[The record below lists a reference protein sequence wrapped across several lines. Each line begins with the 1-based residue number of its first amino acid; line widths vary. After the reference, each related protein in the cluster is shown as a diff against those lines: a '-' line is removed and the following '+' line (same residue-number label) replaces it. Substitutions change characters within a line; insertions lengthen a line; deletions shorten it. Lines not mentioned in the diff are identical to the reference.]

1 MKFYL
6 IYAFTL
12 VMLSTHITWANQTPV
27 VIKRATEPINFD
39 GEINDNIWSE
49 IAPVELTTFSPVYKA
64 EAINPTEIKLCYNDQ
79 YLFVSGKMFV
89 SSPDEITSNSKKRDA
104 ETTNDWFGLVI
115 DSYNDKT
122 NGLGFFTTPEGLRF
136 DAAVLN
142 DGRSRGGSLNT
153 SWNNFWDVEVTRDD
167 NGWYAEIRIPWT
179 SLQFQPKDGQVTMG
193 ITTWRYTAK
202 HNEFVVS
209 PDISPDYGEFGTW
222 RPSLAKEYV
231 FEGIKPKKP
240 FYITPYVLGGFSS
253 FSELNDTETSYIQN
267 NDLIRD
273 VGIDLKYGISNNW
286 TLDLTVNTDFAQVEA
301 DNQQVNL
308 TRFNLFF
315 PEKRLFFQER
325 SGLFEFGFPRGNS
338 LFYSRNIGIDE
349 DGAPIPI
356 IAGARVTGRSGKWDV
371 GFLNMQTANTD
382 KFNGENFTVAR
393 VTKQLN
399 NPNSYVGLMMTNR
412 TDLNGNFNLALAG
425 DVVLRIAPQV
435 DWSFKLAHTVD
446 SDLDNEIIDF
456 DGQKIFTSLVKRSQ
470 RGFVY
475 ALSLLRVGKDYNP
488 ELGFERRQDYFRH
501 GQRLQYVWYPEGEH
515 TIFSHGPQF
524 RGQFLFDNPTRDI
537 QTIDYVFGYEINF
550 RSTWGLEVGYNPNV
564 DVLTELFE
572 LFDDV
577 SVPIGQYTFDRFFIE
592 GNSDI
597 TKPLS
602 LFAELE
608 WGGFYD
614 GTRTS
619 FAVEP
624 IYQVSSSL
632 ELGASY
638 EFNSLNFEDRNQQ
651 QDVHLASLNA
661 LVMFSTKVS
670 IASLIQYNNVDQNF
684 TSNIRFRYNPR
695 EGVDLFIVYN
705 DLLNQNRIGAEG
717 LNIPLSTERTILLK
731 YSHTFSL

>member
-1 MKFYL
+1 M
-6 IYAFTL
+6 L
-12 VMLSTHITWANQTPV
+12 VN
-27 VIKRATEPINFD
+27 
-39 GEINDNIWSE
+39 
-49 IAPVELTTFSPVYKA
+49 
-64 EAINPTEIKLCYNDQ
+64 
-79 YLFVSGKMFV
+79 
-89 SSPDEITSNSKKRDA
+89 SPDDITSNSKKRDA
-104 ETTNDWFGLVI
+104 LSTNDWFGLVI

-122 NGLGFFTTPEGLRF
+122 NGLGFFTTPAGLRL

-142 DGRSRGGSLNT
+142 DGRGGDPLNI
-153 SWNNFWDVEVTRDD
+153 SWNNFWDVQVTRDD

-179 SLQFQPKDGQVTMG
+179 SLQFQPTDGEVIMG

-209 PDISPDYGEFGTW
+209 PDISPDYGDFGTW
-222 RPSLAKEYV
+222 RPSLAKEFV

-240 FYITPYVLGGFSS
+240 FYITPYALGGFSRI
-253 FSELNDTETSYIQN
+253 FELNDSETSYVKDSN
-267 NDLIRD
+267 VVSE
-273 VGIDLKYGISNNW
+273 VGVDLKYGISNNW

-325 SGLFEFGFPRGNS
+325 SGLFEFNFPRGNS

-349 DGAPIPI
+349 DGMPIPI
-356 IAGARVTGRSGKWDV
+356 LGGARITGRSGGWDV
-371 GFLNMQTANTD
+371 GFLNMQTADTEE
-382 KFNGENFTVAR
+382 FNGENFTVGR
-393 VTKQLN
+393 ITKQLN
-399 NPNSYVGLMMTNR
+399 NPNSYVGMMLTNQ
-412 TDLNGNFNLALAG
+412 TDLNGNYNLALAG
-425 DVVLRIAPQV
+425 DMLLRVRPQV
-435 DWSFKLAHTVD
+435 DWTVRLAHTID
-446 SDLDNEIIDF
+446 SDLDNGLINF
-456 DGQKIFTSLVKRSQ
+456 DGQKIFTSLVKRSE

-515 TIFSHGPQF
+515 PVFSHGPIL
-524 RGQFLFDNPTRDI
+524 RGQFLWDNPTRDI
-537 QTIDYVFGYEINF
+537 QTIDYVFGYQINF
-550 RSTWGLEVGYNPNV
+550 ISTWGLEFGYNPNV
-564 DVLTELFE
+564 DELTELFE
-572 LFDDV
+572 LTDDV
-577 SVPIGQYTFDRFFIE
+577 DVPIGRFTFDRYSIE
-592 GNSDI
+592 ANSDQ

-602 LFAELE
+602 VFGEVE
-608 WGGFYD
+608 WGDFYD

-619 FAVEP
+619 FSIQP

-638 EFNSLNFEDRNQQ
+638 ELNDLDFNERNQQ
-651 QDVHLASLNA
+651 LRIHLASLNA

-705 DLLNQNRIGAEG
+705 DILNQNRFGSDRLE
-717 LNIPLSTERTILLK
+717 IPLSTERTILVK
-731 YSHTFSL
+731 YAHTFSL

>member
-1 MKFYL
+1 MKQYILFV
-6 IYAFTL
+6 FL
-12 VMLSTHITWANQTPV
+12 VMIFFTQGVWANQSPV
-27 VIKRATEPINFD
+27 VIKRAIEPINFD
-39 GEINDNIWSE
+39 GKINDVIWTE
-49 IAPVELTTFSPVYKA
+49 IEAVELTTFSPVYQA
-64 EAINPTEIKLCYNDQ
+64 AAINKTEIKLCYNDQ

-89 SSPDEITSNSKKRDA
+89 NSPDEITSNSKKRDA
-104 ETTNDWFGLVI
+104 LTTNDWFGLVI

-122 NGLGFFTTPEGLRF
+122 NGLGFFTTPAGLRF

-142 DGRSRGGSLNT
+142 DGRSSGDPLNL

-179 SLQFQPKDGQVTMG
+179 SLQFQPKDGTVTMG

-209 PDISPDYGEFGTW
+209 PDISPEYGDFGVW

-240 FYITPYVLGGFSS
+240 FYITPYALGGISRS
-253 FSELNDTETSYIQN
+253 YELDNTETAYTKN
-267 NDLIRD
+267 TDVVRD

-325 SGLFEFGFPRGNS
+325 SGLFEFSFPRGNS

-356 IAGARVTGRSGKWDV
+356 VAGARVTGRSGKWDV
-371 GFLNMQTANTD
+371 GFLNMQTANTEE
-382 KFNGENFTVAR
+382 FNGENFTVGR
-393 VTKQLN
+393 VTKQLD
-399 NPNSYVGLMMTNR
+399 NPNSYVGMMLTSR
-412 TDLNGNFNLALAG
+412 TDLKGNYNLALAG
-425 DVVLRIAPQV
+425 DMILRVAPDV
-435 DWSFKLAHTVD
+435 DWTVRLAHTLD
-446 SDLDNEIIDF
+446 SDLDNGLIDF
-456 DGQKIFTSLVKRSQ
+456 DGQKIFTSVVKRSQ

-475 ALSLLRVGKDYNP
+475 ALSLLRVGEDYNP
-488 ELGFERRQDYFRH
+488 ELGFERRQNYFRH
-501 GQRLQYVWYPEGEH
+501 GNRLQYFWYPEGEH
-515 TIFSHGPQF
+515 VIFSHGPQF

-537 QTIDYVFGYEINF
+537 QTIDYIFGYEVNF
-550 RSTWGLEVGYNPNV
+550 RSTWGLEFGFNPNV

-572 LFDDV
+572 LSDDV
-577 SVPIGQYTFDRFFIE
+577 NVPIGRYDFNRFSIE
-592 GNSDI
+592 GNSNV
-597 TKPLS
+597 TKPLNI
-602 LFAELE
+602 FAELE

-619 FAVEP
+619 FAIEP

-632 ELGASY
+632 ELGGSY
-638 EFNSLNFEDRNQQ
+638 EFNALNFGERNQKL
-651 QDVHLASLNA
+651 DVHLASLNA

-670 IASLIQYNNVDQNF
+670 IASLVQYNNVDQNF
-684 TSNIRFRYNPR
+684 TSNVRFRYNPR

-705 DLLNQNRIGAEG
+705 DLINQNRFSSEG
-717 LNIPLSTERTILLK
+717 LDIPLSTERTILVK